1 LARVGGNWTSPLKMV
16 EELRHILSSATRKQ
30 ELQTS
35 EHPSLLH
42 NPSLSEKDF

>member
-1 LARVGGNWTSPLKMV
+1 MV

-35 EHPSLLH
+35 PSEHPSLLH